1 MTTVYKFYLIKCT
14 SQVVGIFKHKKNA
27 LNFINKLKS
36 VNNKQGLELEV
47 VDLINNDHIL
57 STDCDKER

>member
-1 MTTVYKFYLIKCT
+1 MITVYKFYLIKFT
-14 SQVVGIFKHKKNA
+14 NQVVGIFKHKKNA
-27 LNFINKLKS
+27 LNFMDKFKSVDNKL
-36 VNNKQGLELEV
+36 GLKLEV